1 MHRLPSPHPSPA
13 QASPPLRLGSPS
25 PALTSRAG
33 TIWVPLL
40 SWSLE
45 AGCASGSVTARDFT
59 VEWWEPVR
67 VEMGLE
73 DVGLINEV
81 FSFELLG
88 CEWRG
93 TGTTVA
99 GKGYE
104 CNKGLPEEVR
114 KLVVISLF
122 FGLVVIGGIGAC
134 LHAEGEEPAG
144 VRNIGERN

>member
-1 MHRLPSPHPSPA
+1 M
-13 QASPPLRLGSPS
+13 
-25 PALTSRAG
+25 
-33 TIWVPLL
+33 
-40 SWSLE
+40 
-45 AGCASGSVTARDFT
+45 
-59 VEWWEPVR
+59 
-67 VEMGLE
+67 EMGLE

-93 TGTTVA
+93 KGTAVA

-114 KLVVISLF
+114 KLVVILLF
-122 FGLVVIGGIGAC
+122 FGLVVIGGNGAC
-134 LHAEGEEPAG
+134 LHAEGEEPAE